1 MEKHEMKNPIMLIT
15 KGYKDE
21 KVVRMLFE
29 FKLNVFLDI
38 SNFFENRNE
47 VMQIGMM
54 KTLFKYTG
62 INLINYYKIVIEG
75 VNIDE
80 KTIKQ
85 VTSYCN

>member
-1 MEKHEMKNPIMLIT
+1 MKNPIMLIT